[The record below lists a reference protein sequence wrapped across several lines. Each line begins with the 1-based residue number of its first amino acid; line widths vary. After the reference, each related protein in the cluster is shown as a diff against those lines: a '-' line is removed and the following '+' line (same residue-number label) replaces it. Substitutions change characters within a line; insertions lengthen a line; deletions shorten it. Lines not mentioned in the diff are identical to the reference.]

1 MYDAGVELRWII
13 VGYVIIAIVCTS
25 FSTFVLLPKS
35 SIAAEEEE
43 PSLEENFAVEL
54 GVNNQAVTSGDKQKN
69 IQSVGDV
76 KEFDDISKQPSKQE
90 DEIPVNDKSIK
101 ELGIS
106 NLAVTSDTDGYQV
119 TDEIS
124 SQPAPAG

>member
-106 NLAVTSDTDGYQV
+106 NLAVTSDTEGYQV

>member
-1 MYDAGVELRWII
+1 MRWII

-106 NLAVTSDTDGYQV
+106 NLAVTSDTEGYQV